1 MSNNTNGSSNSTCHL
16 IIHMFVE
23 QKLSS
28 ILELHQASPLKVDC
42 TSPPGMV
49 SMPSILQGSNTSQ
62 DQQLQSETVRFP
74 FWSFAS
80 CRIDPTPGSKVDI
93 SKAWNNTT
101 KHSQILLIHIT
112 FCWPEVSIPNAQ
124 LTLQWAKFTK
134 ISTTKPWNPSVWQI
148 YESPLACNFSHGAK
162 AKSLRCSKGVQQI
175 CNHQTPPILW
185 PGCTFDDQLMTK

>member
-16 IIHMFVE
+16 MIHMFVE
-23 QKLSS
+23 QKLST

-42 TSPPGMV
+42 TSPPSTV
-49 SMPSILQGSNTSQ
+49 SMPAILQGSNTSQ

-74 FWSFAS
+74 FRFFAS

-93 SKAWNNTT
+93 SKAWKNTT

-124 LTLQWAKFTK
+124 LTFFGGQSSPKTPV
-134 ISTTKPWNPSVWQI
+134 TKPWNPKCWQI
-148 YESPLACNFSHGAK
+148 YESRLACNFSHG
-162 AKSLRCSKGVQQI
+162 LC
-175 CNHQTPPILW
+175 W
-185 PGCTFDDQLMTK
+185 